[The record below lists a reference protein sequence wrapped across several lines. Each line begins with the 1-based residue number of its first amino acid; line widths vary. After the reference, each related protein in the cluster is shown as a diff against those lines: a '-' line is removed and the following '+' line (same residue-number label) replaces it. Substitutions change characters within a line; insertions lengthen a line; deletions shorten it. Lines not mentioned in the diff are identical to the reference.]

1 MKIGVVTNGY
11 GDKIMRIRLRF
22 MGAAQNVTG
31 SRYLVEANGASFLVD
46 CGLYQ
51 ERELRARNWSAFP
64 IPAEA
69 IDAILLTHA
78 HLDHCGW
85 LPKLVREGFRG
96 RIYCTGATSEI
107 AQIMLMDSAHIQQED
122 ARLKR
127 RRHEREGRKGPYPEI
142 PLYTEDDARACFPLL
157 SPIRYEESIHVGD
170 GVTATFSEAGH
181 ILGSSMITVV
191 VSRNREKRTLLF
203 SGDVGRWNKPI
214 LRDPTVFDGA
224 DYVLVESTY
233 GDRLHESSETI
244 STMLMNVINS
254 TVKAGGNIIVP
265 SFALERSQE
274 VLYYLNQLLIENQIP
289 HLVVFVDSPMALS
302 ITKVFEDHPE
312 LFDEEM
318 TELVQERKSPFN
330 FPGLSMV
337 RTVEESKAINTITG
351 SVMVIAGSGMCTGG
365 RIKHHL
371 LRNISRPEST
381 ILFVG
386 YQAIGTLG
394 RQIVEGAKK
403 VRILG
408 QEHPVRAR
416 LAQIDGFSAHADSS
430 ELFRWLS
437 GLKKPPRHV
446 FVTHGEPE
454 PAMHFANFL
463 REKTGWE
470 ISVPSYNE
478 EATLE

>member
-1 MKIGVVTNGY
+1 
-11 GDKIMRIRLRF
+11 

-31 SRYLVEANGASFLVD
+31 SRYLVEANNASFLVD

-127 RRHEREGRKGPYPEI
+127 RRHEREGRKGPYPEL

-214 LRDPTVFDGA
+214 LRDPTVFDDA

-244 STMLMNVINS
+244 STKLTNVINS

-289 HLVVFVDSPMALS
+289 HLMVFVDSPMAVS

-318 TELVQERKSPFN
+318 TELVQERKSPFD

-394 RQIVEGAKK
+394 RQIVEGAKE

-408 QEHPVRAR
+408 QEHPIRAR
-416 LAQIDGFSAHADSS
+416 VAQIDGFSAHADSS

-470 ISVPSYNE
+470 ISVPSYSE